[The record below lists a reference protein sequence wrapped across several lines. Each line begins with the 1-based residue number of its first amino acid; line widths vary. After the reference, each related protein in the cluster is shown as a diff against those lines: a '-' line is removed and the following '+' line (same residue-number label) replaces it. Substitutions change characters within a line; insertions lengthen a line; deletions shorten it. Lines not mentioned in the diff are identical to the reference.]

1 MVPPA
6 AISFTAMSTMET
18 APSTIFLRAAMTA
31 SACWRAQHRLGDL
44 GGVGKMGEAGRR
56 RHPRRRVPRAHR
68 ELAAQGFGD
77 LFHIGAQR
85 DGAGGIGLVLKMVV
99 GVHARHVAQRRLG
112 LHGDIA
118 LVVVDVEER
127 LGGIGDVPH
136 HDGCDLDGVAPIL
149 SLTFR
154 RSPFR
159 VRTRVEI
166 VVGLP
171 LAAFCAAALAALE
184 SLISSSIISPI
195 PADPPMLLLKNGLAQ
210 KKPLVADGAHVLA
223 EQDAHA
229 RLAGL
234 QREEIR

>member
-1 MVPPA
+1 
-6 AISFTAMSTMET
+6 
-18 APSTIFLRAAMTA
+18 
-31 SACWRAQHRLGDL
+31 
-44 GGVGKMGEAGRR
+44 MGEAGVVDL
-56 RHPRRRVPRAHR
+56 HAGGCQAHR

-85 DGAGGIGLVLKMVV
+85 DGAGGIGLVLQVVV

-136 HDGCDLDGVAPIL
+136 HDGCDLDGVAH
-149 SLTFR
+149 F
-154 RSPFR
+154 
-159 VRTRVEI
+159 
-166 VVGLP
+166 VVDLQ
-171 LAAFCAAALAALE
+171 ALAIQGAHAGGDSGGVALGGLLRRGASGFGIAHLE
-184 SLISSSIISPI
+184 LDHL
-195 PADPPMLLLKNGLAQ
+195 ADPGRSAHALA
-210 KKPLVADGAHVLA
+210 KERVGPEEALVADGAHVLA

-234 QREEIR
+234 QREESVEWDEPQAKREDAEAEPHP